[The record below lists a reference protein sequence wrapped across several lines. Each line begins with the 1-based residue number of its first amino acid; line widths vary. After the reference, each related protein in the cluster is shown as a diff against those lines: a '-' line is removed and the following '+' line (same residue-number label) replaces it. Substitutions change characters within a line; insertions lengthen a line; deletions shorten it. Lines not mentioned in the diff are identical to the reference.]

1 LGLVTS
7 SPTKKEIFNGLN
19 SDDGRNLAWGTNA
32 VERENAQLRRAVA
45 ELRLEKPIL
54 KDIAQ
59 GNF

>member
-1 LGLVTS
+1 MKDLQ
-7 SPTKKEIFNGLN
+7 
-19 SDDGRNLAWGTNA
+19 
-32 VERENAQLRRAVA
+32 RENAQLRRAVV

>member
-1 LGLVTS
+1 M
-7 SPTKKEIFNGLN
+7 
-19 SDDGRNLAWGTNA
+19 RNDCYP
-32 VERENAQLRRAVA
+32 RRAVA